1 MIERRLTPIV
11 VTVDGTEHDVVVE
24 HSAPHTRAD
33 LGAALGCSLTTVGSA
48 PLELEPGEH
57 VGSDVFDASREP
69 ALPSRLVL
77 AVVGGVNSGTTIAL
91 PKNQIVIGRDSAAD
105 AALDD
110 PSVSRRHATI
120 DIANGMAI
128 RDLESSNG
136 TFLNELEVDTN
147 AAFGEKDIIRVGAV
161 ELQVR
166 KPIPEDR
173 PIGLAVTGATRFN
186 RPPRHVRSPALG
198 RIVPPI
204 PPSPL
209 VGRAP
214 FRIGALI
221 VPLLFAVAMVL
232 LTKQI
237 LFAAF
242 AAMSPVMMVVN
253 TISDRRSNRDRS
265 RRDAARFRAELSTFA
280 VQLQAAS
287 HVARARR
294 EEVFPDLAE
303 TLRRAE
309 LPSRRLWE
317 RRPEH
322 ADFLRARI
330 GRGTLPW
337 SPPLDGEIVLGA
349 TEVDAIL
356 NRCAHLSNAVVD
368 VDLQRGSILGVS
380 GPRSSSLALVRAV
393 LAQSVVHQGPADLQM
408 VIATDADRLSN
419 WDWTKWLPHID
430 RALNVAVGADEI
442 SVLAKSFL
450 AASESRAQPVGAHRE
465 PTTLVILD
473 VDPSTLT
480 KLPVLRSWLEH
491 SGRPCSIVVLAP
503 TLDALPSSCTTVVA
517 LASTGAPLARMT
529 ELRTGQITTGIL
541 INGLSEPDATKLARS
556 LCRYTDPETKV
567 LGASLPSLV
576 SLSTLLGLE
585 CETGSTAVAAELEN
599 RWSATQFAAPRPAA
613 IGVCEHGPL
622 TIDLAADGPHGLI
635 GGTTGAGK
643 SELLRSMVLSLALQ
657 SSPEELTFV
666 LIDYKGGSAFDECAK
681 LPHVVGMVTDL
692 DEALSARAVICME
705 AELRYREQLLR
716 SAGASDRDSYV
727 RMQSP
732 SGPLPRLA
740 IVVDEF
746 AALKNELPEFIDALV
761 DVAQRGRSL
770 GVHLLL
776 ATQRPAGVVSDMIRA
791 NTELK
796 ISLRMQETSDSTDV
810 IGTPDAAFLPRQ
822 RHGMA
827 LVRFGSEAPVAF
839 QAAYTGGIV
848 SSTVPPVVVRPFRLR
863 DASTVVAGTSKAT
876 GATEL
881 EVLVAAARQAH
892 LLRGGVTPR
901 RPWPEPL
908 PDEIAM
914 SELCLEAKAQEVC
927 GTTISVLPV
936 GITDEPERQARG
948 ALGWHLDL
956 GNLLL
961 IGARRSD
968 TSAALASVAASLAST
983 NGPDVLHIYGVKS
996 QGSALDSLVDLSH
1009 IGEIVAISDRPKL
1022 LRLIRELS
1030 AELARRSSG
1039 APSASAPVVV
1049 VLIDGVGSLKLEL
1062 DDPTQAVSP
1071 WDQLMRVLLE
1081 GPRVGIV
1088 SALTI
1093 DRPSLV
1099 SGPLAA
1105 VAEQRWLFSLTD
1117 RLDYSLFGIRGS
1129 DVPMLNTLRCVDA
1142 QTSLVAQIANVDSI
1156 TLEAARAWGLPE
1168 ASSRA
1173 SRIQLLPSTVTP
1185 EDLDDADLEQRPWS
1199 LPVGISDGALDSA
1212 NVPLHAGEHLLV
1224 AGPSRSGRTSLLASI
1239 AAKVERYAHV
1249 VVVSPSRSALA
1260 GLAPHAV
1267 ALRPDQVDQIS
1278 MLIEGAD
1285 GPVVV
1290 LIDDAELIDD
1300 PQGHLARLIADEHD
1314 SLFVAVAVRPEL
1326 LRANYGHWSR
1336 QLRRTRLA
1344 VLLRPTDIDAEF
1356 VGATIPRRGL
1366 PVEPG
1371 RGYLCQNGQVELVQ
1385 FATATAKL
1393 ENDLPVAA

>member
-11 VTVDGTEHDVVVE
+11 VTVDCEAHDLVVE
-24 HSAPHTRAD
+24 HSASHTHAD
-33 LGAALGCSLTTVGSA
+33 LVAALGVSLIEPGSA
-48 PLELEPGEH
+48 PLQLEPGET
-57 VGSDVFDASREP
+57 VGSDVDRSLEP
-69 ALPSRLVL
+69 PLQCRLEL
-77 AVVGGVNSGTTIAL
+77 AVVGGLNSGRRLPL
-91 PKNQIVIGRDSAAD
+91 PKSQLVIGRDPEAD
-105 AALDD
+105 ATLDD

-120 DIANGMAI
+120 DVTRGWSMC
-128 RDLESSNG
+128 DLESLNG
-136 TFLNELEVDTN
+136 TFINEVPVSAA
-147 AAFGEKDIIRVGAV
+147 AAFGEEDIIRVGAV
-161 ELQVR
+161 EVQVR
-166 KPIPEDR
+166 KPVPEDR
-173 PIGLAVTGATRFN
+173 PVGLAVTGATRFN
-186 RPPRHVRSPALG
+186 RPPRHVRSPGLG

-204 PPSPL
+204 PPSP
-209 VGRAP
+209 VIGRPP
-214 FRIGALI
+214 FRIGALV
-221 VPLLFAVAMVL
+221 VPLLFAVGMVL

-280 VQLQAAS
+280 VQLDAAS

-303 TLRRAE
+303 TIRRAE

-322 ADFLRARI
+322 MDFLRARV

-337 SPPLDGEIVLGA
+337 FPPLDGEIALGA
-349 TEVDAIL
+349 DEVEAI
-356 NRCAHLSNAVVD
+356 RDRYTHLSNAVID
-368 VDLQRGSILGVS
+368 VDLQRGSILGIS

-393 LAQSVVHQGPADLQM
+393 IAQSVVHHGPADLQI
-408 VIATDADRLSN
+408 VIATDADRLRN
-419 WDWTKWLPHID
+419 WDWTKWLPHVD
-430 RALNVAVGADEI
+430 RALNVAVGTDEI

-450 AASESRAQPVGAHRE
+450 TASESLAQPVGAHRE
-465 PTTLVILD
+465 PTTLVVLD
-473 VDPSTLT
+473 VDPSSLT
-480 KLPVLRSWLEH
+480 KIPVLRLWLEH
-491 SGRPCSIVVLAP
+491 TARPCSIVVLAP
-503 TLDALPSSCTTVVA
+503 TLDALPSSCTTVLA
-517 LASTGAPLARMT
+517 LASSGVPLARMT
-529 ELRTGQITTGIL
+529 EPQTGQITSGIF
-541 INGLSEPDATKLARS
+541 INGLSDSDATKLARN
-556 LCRYTDPETKV
+556 LCRYTDPETKAP
-567 LGASLPSLV
+567 GASLPSLV
-576 SLSTLLGLE
+576 SLSTLLGLQ
-585 CETGSTAVAAELEN
+585 CETGCNAVAAELSN
-599 RWSATQFAAPRPAA
+599 RWSAARSAGPRPAA
-613 IGVCEHGPL
+613 IGVGEHGPL
-622 TIDLAADGPHGLI
+622 TVDLGIDGPHGLI

-732 SGPLPRLA
+732 RGPLPRLA

-776 ATQRPAGVVSDMIRA
+776 ATQRPAGVVSDVIRA

-796 ISLRMQETSDSTDV
+796 ISLRMQEPSDSTDV
-810 IGTPDAAFLPRQ
+810 IGISDAAFLPRQ
-822 RHGMA
+822 RQGMA
-827 LVRFGSEAPVAF
+827 LARFGSEAPVVF

-848 SSTVPPVVVRPFRLR
+848 SSAVSPVVVRPFRLR
-863 DASTVVAGTSKAT
+863 DASCVVVGPSKPT
-876 GATEL
+876 GETEL
-881 EVLVAAARQAH
+881 EVLVAAAREAH
-892 LLRGGVTPR
+892 FRRGGVAPR

-908 PDEIAM
+908 PEEIAM
-914 SELCLEAKAQEVC
+914 SELPFAESKQEVC
-927 GTTISVLPV
+927 GTTISVVPV

-948 ALGWHLDL
+948 ALGWQLDL

-961 IGARRSD
+961 IGARRTD
-968 TSAALASVAASLAST
+968 TSAALASIAASLASA

-996 QGSALDSLVDLSH
+996 QGSALDSLVDLPH
-1009 IGEIVAISDRPKL
+1009 IGEIVAISDRAKL

-1039 APSASAPVVV
+1039 QSVGAPVVV
-1049 VLIDGVGSLKLEL
+1049 VLIDGLSSLKLEL

-1081 GPRVGIV
+1081 GPRAGII

-1117 RLDYSLFGIRGS
+1117 RLDYSLFGIRGR

-1142 QTSLVAQIANVDSI
+1142 QTSLVAQVADVDSI
-1156 TLEAARAWGLPE
+1156 TLEAACAWSLPDP
-1168 ASSRA
+1168 SCRA

-1185 EDLDDADLEQRPWS
+1185 EDLDEADLEQRPWS
-1199 LPVGISDGALDSA
+1199 LPMGISDVALDSA

-1239 AAKVERYAHV
+1239 AAKVETYARV
-1249 VVVSPSRSALA
+1249 VVVSPARSALA

-1267 ALRPDQVDQIS
+1267 ALRPDQVDQIPV
-1278 MLIEGAD
+1278 LIEEALGR
-1285 GPVVV
+1285 VVV

-1300 PQGHLARLIADEHD
+1300 PQGDLARLIADESD
-1314 SLFVAVAVRPEL
+1314 NLFVAVAVRPEL

-1371 RGYLCQNGQVELVQ
+1371 RGFLCQNGQVELVQ
-1385 FATATAKL
+1385 FATASPTV
-1393 ENDLPVAA
+1393 ENDLSVAA